1 MPKLTYK
8 TKLLL
13 NFTALFAVFTLLL
26 VLFQY
31 NREKQYK
38 RELLEERLRCY
49 ANVVAGQTV
58 DSLPATDKAAW
69 QEPAE
74 LLPPE
79 LRLTIVDRWGKVLFE
94 NSGRR
99 LEEMGNHLGRPE
111 VQTALLRGEGS
122 DIRLSTTEHR
132 EFFYFAKVFGPMV
145 VRVALPYDATVQTFM
160 KADNMFLWF
169 VLMLFPVVLVLLI
182 YISDRFG
189 KAVTGLKQ
197 FMRSADRGLVDYD
210 HIEFPR
216 SDLGDVARGIMAKYR
231 QLEES
236 NRTIANE
243 RERLVR
249 HFHYFGEGIAI
260 FSPARLCL
268 YANARFMQYVNV
280 VLERPTANMD
290 ALWQSDALQ
299 PAREFLQLHGG
310 SRPMAEEAPIFRY
323 SLRAGS
329 ATFAVQLLVYSDGG
343 FELTLTD
350 ITAAEKNRLLKQQM
364 SNNITH
370 ELRTPV
376 SSVRGY
382 LETVLSCSGLAE
394 ERKHYFL
401 EKALAQVVRLTDLI
415 RDVALITK
423 TEEAAEL
430 MPRETVDVAQ
440 VVSGVQED
448 LHDVL
453 QQAEMRVVVK
463 LPEEMTLFGNYSLVY
478 AIFRN
483 LLENSA
489 RYAGRG
495 AEIHVVCYNA
505 TSDTLYFSVYDTGRG
520 VPEEHLPRLFE
531 RFYRVSEGR
540 TRDGGGTGLG
550 LSIVR
555 NAVRFHGGDI
565 SVRNR
570 REGGLEFLFTLSR
583 GTERTGQ
590 P

>member
-329 ATFAVQLLVYSDGG
+329 STFAVQLLVYSDGG

-350 ITAAEKNRLLKQQM
+350 ITAAEKTRLLKQQM

-382 LETVLSCSGLAE
+382 LETILNCSGLAE

-448 LHDVL
+448 LHELL

-463 LPEEMTLFGNYSLVY
+463 MPAEMTLYGNYSLVY

-495 AEIHVVCYNA
+495 TEIHVVCYNA
-505 TSDTLYFSVYDTGRG
+505 TTDTLYFSVYDTGRG

-583 GTERTGQ
+583 GTERAGQ

>member
-350 ITAAEKNRLLKQQM
+350 ITAAEKNRLLKQ
-364 SNNITH
+364 
-370 ELRTPV
+370 
-376 SSVRGY
+376 
-382 LETVLSCSGLAE
+382 
-394 ERKHYFL
+394 
-401 EKALAQVVRLTDLI
+401 
-415 RDVALITK
+415 
-423 TEEAAEL
+423 
-430 MPRETVDVAQ
+430 
-440 VVSGVQED
+440 
-448 LHDVL
+448 
-453 QQAEMRVVVK
+453 
-463 LPEEMTLFGNYSLVY
+463 
-478 AIFRN
+478 
-483 LLENSA
+483 
-489 RYAGRG
+489 
-495 AEIHVVCYNA
+495 
-505 TSDTLYFSVYDTGRG
+505 
-520 VPEEHLPRLFE
+520 
-531 RFYRVSEGR
+531 
-540 TRDGGGTGLG
+540 
-550 LSIVR
+550 
-555 NAVRFHGGDI
+555 
-565 SVRNR
+565 
-570 REGGLEFLFTLSR
+570 
-583 GTERTGQ
+583 
-590 P
+590 

>member
-58 DSLPATDKAAW
+58 DSLPATGHEAW

-79 LRLTIVDRWGKVLFE
+79 LRLTIVDRRGKVLFE
-94 NSGRR
+94 NSGHR

-111 VQTALLRGEGS
+111 VQAALLRGEGS

-160 KADNMFLWF
+160 KANNMFLWF

-189 KAVTGLKQ
+189 KAITGLKQ

-260 FSPARLCL
+260 FSPARQCL

-329 ATFAVQLLVYSDGG
+329 STFAVQLLVYSDGG

-350 ITAAEKNRLLKQQM
+350 ITAAEKTRLLKQQM

-376 SSVRGY
+376 GSVRGY
-382 LETVLSCSGLAE
+382 LETILNCSGLAE

-430 MPRETVDVAQ
+430 MPRETVDIAQ
-440 VVSGVQED
+440 LGSGVQED
-448 LHDVL
+448 LHELL

-463 LPEEMTLFGNYSLVY
+463 LPEEMTLYGNYSLVY

-489 RYAGRG
+489 RYAGRS

-505 TSDTLYFSVYDTGRG
+505 TAETFYFSVYDTGRG

-583 GTERTGQ
+583 NSERIVK